1 MFAGFFAI
9 CMQFT
14 MCRHIVVQSA
24 ADAVIRVCLAECLS
38 HSCIASKQLLYVLK
52 LSSPS
57 GSHIILVF
65 PYETFQR
72 GPHLTSLT
80 AAPIVGGVLKNRDF
94 RPIFRFISEIIQDR
108 AIVQWQGVMTLSDHE
123 WLIEIFNDT
132 KHRAASLRQLS
143 FSIVQLWSGILGRSA
158 LQWGYDDAVRWRRIR
173 TETNEHW
180 LRHVALPSL
189 PTHRHHHHLHLFQ
202 QHCSNS
208 TEQRRQ
214 RDHNDNVFV

>member
-1 MFAGFFAI
+1 MFAGFVAI

-24 ADAVIRVCLAECLS
+24 ADAVIRVCLAECLL

-80 AAPIVGGVLKNRDF
+80 AAPIVGGVLKKSGFSTNISLYFGNNTRQSYSSMAGCHDLKWPWVTYWNIQWHETSRSLSAAAELLNR
-94 RPIFRFISEIIQDR
+94 P
-108 AIVQWQGVMTLSDHE
+108 VVE
-123 WLIEIFNDT
+123 WNIG
-132 KHRAASLRQLS
+132 KK
-143 FSIVQLWSGILGRSA
+143 FSAMGL
-158 LQWGYDDAVRWRRIR
+158 RWRGAM
-173 TETNEHW
+173 TSYTNRNEW
-180 LRHVALPSL
+180 ALTASRSTTITTNASSSSPSPSL
-189 PTHRHHHHLHLFQ
+189 SAAL
-202 QHCSNS
+202 
-208 TEQRRQ
+208 
-214 RDHNDNVFV
+214 